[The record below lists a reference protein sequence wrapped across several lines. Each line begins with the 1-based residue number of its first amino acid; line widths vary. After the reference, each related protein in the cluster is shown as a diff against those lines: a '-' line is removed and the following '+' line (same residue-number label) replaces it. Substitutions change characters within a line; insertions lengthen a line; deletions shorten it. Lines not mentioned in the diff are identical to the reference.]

1 MVREPTSST
10 EAGARGS
17 GSSMEGV
24 LLVGKLASYY
34 KQLDRLLYE
43 YSFLLVAASDCLL
56 RRVGNQQL
64 MSLTAKGWRKQDVLY
79 YHVMEMQI
87 GVVVATM
94 MQIQM
99 IPKNLGKELKI
110 ITCMILGTMHGRIM
124 GVLIV
129 CTAA

>member
-1 MVREPTSST
+1 MREPTSST
-10 EAGARGS
+10 EAGARAS

-24 LLVGKLASYY
+24 LLVGK
-34 KQLDRLLYE
+34 
-43 YSFLLVAASDCLL
+43 
-56 RRVGNQQL
+56 
-64 MSLTAKGWRKQDVLY
+64 
-79 YHVMEMQI
+79 VMEMQI

-94 MQIQM
+94 MQMQV

-129 CTAA
+129 CTAT